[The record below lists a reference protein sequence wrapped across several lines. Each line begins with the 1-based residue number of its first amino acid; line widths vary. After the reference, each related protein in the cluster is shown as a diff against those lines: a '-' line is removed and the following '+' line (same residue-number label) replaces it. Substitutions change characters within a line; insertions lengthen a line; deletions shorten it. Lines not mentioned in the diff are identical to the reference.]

1 MGLELGNE
9 QKMTCFAL
17 RGMVVT
23 QFFHLDA
30 RSGLWVALGYIKSVS
45 RQRPAPLQGL
55 LFGKAGAGSGGA
67 GYWFALE
74 GRKGDRSS

>member
-30 RSGLWVALGYIKSVS
+30 RSGLWVALGYVSHVS
-45 RQRPAPLQGL
+45 RPRPAPLQGL
-55 LFGKAGAGSGGA
+55 LFGKAGAESGGA
-67 GYWFALE
+67 G
-74 GRKGDRSS
+74 